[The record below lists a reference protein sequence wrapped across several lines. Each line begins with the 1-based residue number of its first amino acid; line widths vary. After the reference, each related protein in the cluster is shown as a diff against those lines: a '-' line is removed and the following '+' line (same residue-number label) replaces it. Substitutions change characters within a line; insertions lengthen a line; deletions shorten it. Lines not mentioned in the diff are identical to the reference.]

1 MTMKQKIVKRLL
13 GFSLALLCA
22 ICAFQVSGG
31 VSEFEKVNT
40 SVTNAKVET
49 WVEQNFWD
57 VFVGLGG
64 RWQTRTKYTINPS
77 SPNTTRTYEN
87 RKLLI
92 TTDNDTDKD
101 QIGAYSYTETVGHT
115 FNATVGAKKGH
126 FELAVGYTLN
136 RAETETYTANVNTP
150 PGRAIDVWGSDVR
163 VKSQYTTYTTQVQYW
178 CGGWINLGSPSTT
191 RPLIKEY
198 SGYRI
203 EWIYA

>member
-40 SVTNAKVET
+40 SATNAKVET

-57 VFVGLGG
+57 VFVGVGL
-64 RWQTRTKYTINPS
+64 WPTRTKYTINPS
-77 SPNTTRTYEN
+77 SPNSTRTYEN
-87 RKLLI
+87 RQLII
-92 TTDNDTDKD
+92 TTDNKTGEP
-101 QIGAYSYTETVGHT
+101 QIGAYSYTETVGHI
-115 FNATVGAKKGH
+115 FDATVAAKKGH

-136 RAETETYTANVNTP
+136 RAKTETYTANVNTP

-163 VKSQYTTYTTQVQYW
+163 VKSQYTTYITQVQF
-178 CGGWINLGSPSTT
+178 CGAGWINLGSPSTT